1 MEVFSRA
8 TFTQLPDG
16 SDTRGTFVLEP
27 LARGFGTTIGNS
39 ICRTLLSNLPG
50 MAVLGFRIEGINPD
64 AIVSDQIVEDIVR
77 LKLNTKS
84 LQIEIDADEE
94 EDKKNEVLTFHLN
107 KVEGPYTV
115 KAGDL
120 VAPENANVIDPDH
133 VICHVKEGQSLE
145 MDLYAGRSTGYR
157 TALEIA
163 EEFPLPEGTIC
174 VDTVFTP
181 IKSAEYKSEPT
192 LLGHDTKYDKVTIE
206 VHTNGTIMPI
216 SAINEACEI
225 LITYLDE
232 LIPFGHLDLTESFTV
247 VLPTAKEVSKSSLT
261 MIEDLELSVRSYNCL
276 KRAGIQTVEE
286 LTQRT
291 EEDMMHVKNLGK
303 KSLQEVKARLEAL
316 GLGFKTYD

>member
-8 TFTQLPDG
+8 KFKQLPDG
-16 SDTRGTFVLEP
+16 SDTRGIFVLEP

-50 MAVLGFRIEGINPD
+50 TAVIGFRIEGVNPE
-64 AIVSDQIVEDIVR
+64 AIVIEEIVEDAVR
-77 LKLNTKS
+77 LKLNAKA
-84 LQIEIDADEE
+84 LQVETDGEDE
-94 EDKKNEVLTFHLN
+94 KGVLTFHLN

-115 KAGDL
+115 TAGDL
-120 VAPENANVIDPDH
+120 VAPESANVIDPDQ
-133 VICHVKEGQSLE
+133 VICHVKEGHSLE
-145 MDLYAGRSTGYR
+145 MDLYAGSSTGYR

-163 EEFPLPEGTIC
+163 EEFTLPSETFCLDTI
-174 VDTVFTP
+174 FTP
-181 IKSAEYKSEPT
+181 IKSAEYLSEPT

-206 VHTNGTIMPI
+206 VHTNGTILPI
-216 SAINEACEI
+216 TAVNEACQI
-225 LITYLDE
+225 LISYLDE

-247 VLPTAKEVSKSSLT
+247 VLPMAKEVSKSSLT